1 MSKRKGETR
10 GAAGRRS
17 EKCKFARATTRVNAS
32 PGKGSAD
39 DVCNLECIVDKRMQN
54 FNLCYL
60 HCISLIQVKT
70 DAHE

>member
-1 MSKRKGETR
+1 MQ
-10 GAAGRRS
+10 
-17 EKCKFARATTRVNAS
+17 FARATTRVNAS

-39 DVCNLECIVDKRMQN
+39 DVCSLERKVDKRMQN